1 MAGYSFK
8 VNELVTVDGTTVKPK
23 KITVFI
29 GPNNSG
35 KSKSLKEIR
44 SEILGNPEVGYS
56 GGESTKRVVFNEIH
70 LNFPANSNEIID
82 TYGLDDKVVRCNGGW
97 RLRDYCNTGINWT
110 PGGIAFSPN
119 YRTPCFSPTDDWR
132 KSFSR
137 CFDDDNYEGPEQA
150 RREAL
155 RFFGPA
161 MVDYVGTEDR
171 LLMSIGD
178 QAYGINDDNYN
189 SLSSAY
195 DTDPD
200 CKTIASEITPLFNRD
215 VVLDASTSRQ
225 RIVPVVSD
233 SFEEYRGATQD
244 MPRRLTILSKATPL
258 REEGDGLRSFVSVL
272 LSLMGRRKPVF
283 LLDEPEAFLHP
294 PYARRMGEI
303 LGKNFIENDSLNNVF
318 ISTHS
323 SFLLQGLISSCSEE
337 LTIVRL
343 NRDGDMRCAK
353 VLSNKEILRLIDRS
367 DFSAEYLDALFSSE
381 AVLVEGPRDAAVY
394 RKLIAKFD
402 ANYSGLFVSVNGK
415 PGFESIKKFYDSAGI
430 ICKVITDF
438 DLLDNN
444 DIFKRVSNLFIT
456 TNDKRNEIREVRNS
470 LERFYRELEG
480 CPGGQRDKM
489 PEIVKSHYKH
499 QVYENLPDDLGVSVE
514 EMLRLLAREGL
525 VVLSS
530 GELESLFEAYG
541 VEYVHGSN
549 KWLTNAFSYM
559 ANHSCDELRDI
570 PAVAIILQA
579 FIPEEQWE

>member
-1 MAGYSFK
+1 MVSIIKSCVVMG
-8 VNELVTVDGTTVKPK
+8 DGVSVIIATPAL
-23 KITVFI
+23 I
-29 GPNNSG
+29 GLRVAWLFPRVIVPLAFPRLMIG
-35 KSKSLKEIR
+35 
-44 SEILGNPEVGYS
+44 
-56 GGESTKRVVFNEIH
+56 KRVFLGVLMPTAMEGQSK
-70 LNFPANSNEIID
+70 PA
-82 TYGLDDKVVRCNGGW
+82 
-97 RLRDYCNTGINWT
+97 
-110 PGGIAFSPN
+110 
-119 YRTPCFSPTDDWR
+119 
-132 KSFSR
+132 
-137 CFDDDNYEGPEQA
+137 A
-150 RREAL
+150 RRCA
-155 RFFGPA
+155 FFGPA

-200 CKTIASEITPLFNRD
+200 CRAIASEITPLFNRD

-233 SFEEYRGATQD
+233 SFEEYRGAPQD

-303 LGKNFIENDSLNNVF
+303 LGKNFIENESLNNVF

-343 NRDGDMRCAK
+343 NRDGDNRCAK

-415 PGFESIKKFYDSAGI
+415 TGFENTKKFYDSAGI
-430 ICKVITDF
+430 KCKVIADF
-438 DLLDNN
+438 DLLDNR

-456 TNDKRNEIREVRNS
+456 NSEKRNKIREVRNS
-470 LERFYRELEG
+470 LESFFRELEG

-489 PEIVKSHYKH
+489 PVKVKRHYKH
-499 QVYENLPDDLGVSVE
+499 QVHENLSGDLRAGVE
-514 EMLRLLAREGL
+514 EMLRLLAHEGL

-530 GELESLFEAYG
+530 GELESLFEFYG
-541 VEYVHGSN
+541 VGHVHDSN
-549 KWLTNAFSYM
+549 EWLANAFNCI
-559 ANHSCDELRDI
+559 ADHSREELKDI
-570 PAVAIILQA
+570 PAIATILQA
-579 FIPEEQWE
+579 FLSLEYR

>member
-8 VNELVTVDGTTVKPK
+8 VNELVTVDGTTIKPK

-44 SEILGNPEVGYS
+44 SEILGDPEASYS
-56 GGESTKRVVFNEIH
+56 GGKPTKRIVFKEIH
-70 LNFPANSNEIID
+70 LNFPASSDEIND
-82 TYGLDDKVVRCNGGW
+82 AYGLDDKVVRCNGGW
-97 RLRDYCNTGINWT
+97 RLRDYCNTGINWS
-110 PGGIAFSPN
+110 PGGIVFSPSF
-119 YRTPCFSPTDDWR
+119 RSPCFSPTEDWH
-132 KSFSR
+132 KSFAQ
-137 CFDDDNYEGPEQA
+137 CFDGDSYGGPEQA

-171 LLMSIGD
+171 LLMSVGD
-178 QAYGINDDNYN
+178 QTYGINDDNYN

-200 CKTIASEITPLFNRD
+200 CESMASEITTLFNRD

-233 SFEEYRGATQD
+233 SFEEYRGAFQD
-244 MPRRLTILSKATPL
+244 MPRRLTILSNATPL

-303 LGKNFIENDSLNNVF
+303 LGKSFIENESLNNVF

-353 VLSNKEILRLIDRS
+353 VLPNKEILRLIDRS

-415 PGFESIKKFYDSAGI
+415 AGFENTKKFYDSAGI
-430 ICKVITDF
+430 KCKVIADF
-438 DLLDNN
+438 DLLDNS
-444 DIFKRVSNLFIT
+444 DFFKRVSNLFIT
-456 TNDKRNEIREVRNS
+456 NSGIRNEIREVRNS
-470 LERFYRELEG
+470 LERFYRELED

-489 PEIVKSHYKH
+489 PEIVRRHYKH
-499 QVYENLPDDLGVSVE
+499 QVYENLSDDLRVSVE

-541 VEYVHGSN
+541 VEHVHGSN
-549 KWLTNAFSYM
+549 KWLANAFSYI

-579 FIPEEQWE
+579 FIPEERRE

>member
-1 MAGYSFK
+1 MVGYSFK
-8 VNELVTVDGTTVKPK
+8 VNELVTVDGTTIKPK

-44 SEILGNPEVGYS
+44 SEILGDPEASYS
-56 GGESTKRVVFNEIH
+56 GGEPTERVVFKEIH
-70 LNFPANSNEIID
+70 LNFPVNSDEIID
-82 TYGLDDKVVRCNGGW
+82 AYGLDDKVVHCNGGW
-97 RLRDYCNTGINWT
+97 RLRDYCNTGINWS
-110 PGGIAFSPN
+110 PGGLAFSPN
-119 YRTPCFSPTDDWR
+119 YRSPCFSPTEDWH
-132 KSFSR
+132 KSFAQ
-137 CFDDDNYEGPEQA
+137 CFDDDSYGGPEQA
-150 RREAL
+150 RRESL

-171 LLMSIGD
+171 LLMSVGD
-178 QAYGINDDNYN
+178 QAYGIHDDNYN

-195 DTDPD
+195 DIDPD
-200 CKTIASEITPLFNRD
+200 CESIASEITTLFNRD

-233 SFEEYRGATQD
+233 SFEEYRGAHRD
-244 MPRRLTILSKATPL
+244 MQRRLTILTNATPL

-303 LGKNFIENDSLNNVF
+303 LGKNFIESESLNNVF

-323 SFLLQGLISSCSEE
+323 SFLLQGLILSCSEE

-343 NRDGDMRCAK
+343 NRDGNMRCAK
-353 VLSNKEILRLIDRS
+353 VLSNKEILSLIDRS

-415 PGFESIKKFYDSAGI
+415 TGFENTKKFYDSAGI
-430 ICKVITDF
+430 KCKVIADF
-438 DLLDNN
+438 DLLDNS

-456 TNDKRNEIREVRNS
+456 DSDKRNKIREVRKD
-470 LERFYRELEG
+470 LEQVYRELES

-489 PEIVKSHYKH
+489 PDKVKRHYKH
-499 QVYENLPDDLGVSVE
+499 RVYENLSDDLCASVE
-514 EMLRLLAREGL
+514 EMLRLLAHDGL

-530 GELESLFEAYG
+530 GELESLFETCG
-541 VEYVHGSN
+541 VDHVHDSN
-549 KWLTNAFSYM
+549 EWLANAFGYM
-559 ANHSCDELRDI
+559 ADHSCRELRDI
-570 PAVAIILQA
+570 PAVALILQA
-579 FIPEEQWE
+579 FVSTEQHA

>member
-8 VNELVTVDGTTVKPK
+8 VNELVTVDGTIIKPK

-44 SEILGNPEVGYS
+44 SEILGDPEASYS
-56 GGESTKRVVFNEIH
+56 GGEHTKRIVFREIH
-70 LNFPANSNEIID
+70 LNLPASSDEIND
-82 TYGLDDKVVRCNGGW
+82 AYGLDDKVVRCNGGW
-97 RLRDYCNTGINWT
+97 RLRDYCNTGINWS

-119 YRTPCFSPTDDWR
+119 YRSPCFSPTEDWH
-132 KSFSR
+132 KSFAQ
-137 CFDDDNYEGPEQA
+137 CFDGDHYGGPEQA
-150 RREAL
+150 RRESL

-171 LLMSIGD
+171 LLMSVGD

-200 CKTIASEITPLFNRD
+200 CESIASEITTLFNRD

-233 SFEEYRGATQD
+233 SFGEYRGASQD
-244 MPRRLTILSKATPL
+244 MPRRLTILSNATPL

-303 LGKNFIENDSLNNVF
+303 LGKNFIENESLNNVF

-415 PGFESIKKFYDSAGI
+415 AGFENTKKFYDSAGI
-430 ICKVITDF
+430 KCKVIADF
-438 DLLDNN
+438 DLLDNS
-444 DIFKRVSNLFIT
+444 DIFKRLSNLFIT
-456 TNDKRNEIREVRNS
+456 NRDKRNKIREVRNS
-470 LERFYRELEG
+470 LESIYRELEG

-489 PEIVKSHYKH
+489 PEIVKRHYKS
-499 QVYENLPDDLGVSVE
+499 QVYESLPDDLRVNVE

-541 VEYVHGSN
+541 VEHVHGSN
-549 KWLTNAFSYM
+549 KWLGNAFSYM
-559 ANHSCDELRDI
+559 ANHSRDELRDI
-570 PAVAIILQA
+570 PAVAIILEA
-579 FIPEEQWE
+579 FISVKRRE

>member
-1 MAGYSFK
+1 MELFFPSF
-8 VNELVTVDGTTVKPK
+8 
-23 KITVFI
+23 
-29 GPNNSG
+29 
-35 KSKSLKEIR
+35 R
-44 SEILGNPEVGYS
+44 S
-56 GGESTKRVVFNEIH
+56 
-70 LNFPANSNEIID
+70 
-82 TYGLDDKVVRCNGGW
+82 
-97 RLRDYCNTGINWT
+97 
-110 PGGIAFSPN
+110 
-119 YRTPCFSPTDDWR
+119 PCFSPTEDWH
-132 KSFSR
+132 KSFAQ
-137 CFDDDNYEGPEQA
+137 CFDGDSYGGPEQA

-171 LLMSIGD
+171 LLMSVGD

-200 CKTIASEITPLFNRD
+200 CESIASEITTLFNRD

-233 SFEEYRGATQD
+233 SFEEYRGAFQD
-244 MPRRLTILSKATPL
+244 MPRRLTILSNATPL

-303 LGKNFIENDSLNNVF
+303 LGKSFIENESLNNVF

-353 VLSNKEILRLIDRS
+353 VLPNKEILRLVDRS

-415 PGFESIKKFYDSAGI
+415 AGFENTKKFYDSAGI
-430 ICKVITDF
+430 KCKVIADF
-438 DLLDNN
+438 DLLDNS
-444 DIFKRVSNLFIT
+444 DFFKRVSNLFIT
-456 TNDKRNEIREVRNS
+456 NSDKRNEIREVRNS

-499 QVYENLPDDLGVSVE
+499 QVYENLSDDLGVSVE

-549 KWLTNAFSYM
+549 KWLANAFSYM

-579 FIPEEQWE
+579 FIPEERRA